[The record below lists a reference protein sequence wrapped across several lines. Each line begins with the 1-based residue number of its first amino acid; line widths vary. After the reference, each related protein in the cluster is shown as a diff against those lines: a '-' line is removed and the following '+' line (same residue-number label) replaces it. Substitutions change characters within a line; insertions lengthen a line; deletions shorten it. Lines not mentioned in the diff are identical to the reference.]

1 MIEIRITGY
10 TLQECIDQITG
21 KVNIPTTTETP
32 EIKAETTAPVKEEV
46 KEEAPAPA
54 PVKEEAPAKKAEAK
68 ENIPA
73 VKSSTPSPEE
83 VAEEAKAKT
92 EKVKEAVEKA
102 KEEVKETAIEI
113 SRDEAWEIANRVK
126 NEVSLGALRI
136 ILGEF
141 KVQKFAQLPAEDYPN
156 FYFRCKARIENKEAK

>member
-1 MIEIRITGY
+1 MNDKKNVNY
-10 TLQECIDQITG
+10 TNNDG
-21 KVNIPTTTETP
+21 AKFRYS
-32 EIKAETTAPVKEEV
+32 APRD
-46 KEEAPAPA
+46 
-54 PVKEEAPAKKAEAK
+54 
-68 ENIPA
+68 
-73 VKSSTPSPEE
+73 VKSN
-83 VAEEAKAKT
+83 VKAKT